1 MINLEDF
8 REEHAEALDAAS
20 EFSRRAKKGTPPDR
34 WATQR
39 QLHLVA
45 KGIDAMNQIMAL
57 QRTFLEAIVR
67 AQDADTEVE

>member
-1 MINLEDF
+1 MINLDDF

-20 EFSRRAKKGTPPDR
+20 EFSRRARKGLPSDR

-45 KGIDAMNQIMAL
+45 KGIDAMNQIMAM
-57 QRTFLEAIVR
+57 QRTFLEAIVSEEY
-67 AQDADTEVE
+67 ADRDG

>member
-1 MINLEDF
+1 MIDLDDF

-20 EFSRRAKKGTPPDR
+20 EFSRRARKGLPSDR

-45 KGIDAMNQIMAL
+45 KGIDAMNQIMAM

-67 AQDADTEVE
+67 AEDADTETE